1 MAIVMTEAEL
11 SLIDKEFDHPERFL
25 MVTPTGSVYKWMGTN
40 ADLKEL
46 AIALHNAGLV
56 RKTTGEELAFK
67 EMVSSLEQHFNIKI
81 PDIYERKAR
90 IMARKKNIAP
100 LLEKLLNA
108 YREAVQKSYQ

>member
-1 MAIVMTEAEL
+1 MAIGMIEAEL
-11 SLIDKEFDHPERFL
+11 ALVDKEFNYPERFL
-25 MVTPTGSVYKWMGTN
+25 VVTPGGPVYKWMGTN
-40 ADLKEL
+40 ADLLEL
-46 AIALHNAGLV
+46 AVALHKAGLI

-67 EMVSSLEQHFNIKI
+67 EMVSSLEQRFNLKI
-81 PDIYERKAR
+81 SDIYERKAR